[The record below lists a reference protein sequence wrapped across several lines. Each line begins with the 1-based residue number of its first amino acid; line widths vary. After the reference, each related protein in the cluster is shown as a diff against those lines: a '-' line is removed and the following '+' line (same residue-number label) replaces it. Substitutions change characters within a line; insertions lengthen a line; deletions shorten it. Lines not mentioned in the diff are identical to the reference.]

1 MQSQHYRGRRIFQ
14 GVVALIGCAII
25 GLAGYDLVFAGDG
38 APREMALEQSQ
49 VIVNMNR
56 FMDEQIGRMPID
68 YLMLALGAWIAY
80 FGLHGILLKGPQ
92 LRFDAEGIYYFRFG
106 EQTIPWGALNNIR
119 FVNRRRTSLLRSPS
133 IDLELIDP
141 GAFARRQPLL
151 YRGFRRLTHVFDDKT
166 FTIYG
171 YDIEV
176 PLYRVAMEMKEIVEP
191 SSQDTPDGNDA

>member
-1 MQSQHYRGRRIFQ
+1 M
-14 GVVALIGCAII
+14 
-25 GLAGYDLVFAGDG
+25 
-38 APREMALEQSQ
+38 
-49 VIVNMNR
+49 
-56 FMDEQIGRMPID
+56 
-68 YLMLALGAWIAY
+68 
-80 FGLHGILLKGPQ
+80 
-92 LRFDAEGIYYFRFG
+92 
-106 EQTIPWGALNNIR
+106 
-119 FVNRRRTSLLRSPS
+119 RSPS

-141 GAFARRQPLL
+141 APIARRQPLL